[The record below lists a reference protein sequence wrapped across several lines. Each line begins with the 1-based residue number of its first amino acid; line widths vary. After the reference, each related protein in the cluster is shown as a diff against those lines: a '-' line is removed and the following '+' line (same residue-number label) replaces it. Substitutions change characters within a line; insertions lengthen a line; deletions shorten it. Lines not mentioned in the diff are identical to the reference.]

1 MIKNFI
7 DKTGQKTV
15 WRLTLFGVLAGVANG
30 VFGAGGGIL
39 IVFGLLPLLSHDAEG
54 RRDVFANALCVMF
67 PVSIVSMISYA
78 RAGRFSL
85 DGFSHY
91 LIPCVLGGALGA
103 ILLGRLKIP
112 LLQKIFA
119 ILVIWSGIYMII

>member
-1 MIKNFI
+1 MIKLFT
-7 DKTGQKTV
+7 DKIGQKTV
-15 WRLTLFGVLAGVANG
+15 LRLTVFGLLAGVANG

-39 IVFGLLPLLSHDAEG
+39 IVFGLSPLLIHDKEG
-54 RRDVFANALCVMF
+54 QRDVFANALCVMF
-67 PVSIVSMISYA
+67 PVSIFSMISYS

-91 LIPCVLGGALGA
+91 LIPCLIGGALGA
-103 ILLGRLKIP
+103 ILLGKLKIP
-112 LLQKIFA
+112 ILQKIFA